1 MRRISII
8 FLTLFSLALPARA
21 YVEVENN
28 VRATVNTG
36 GNSASGGNESSGGTV
51 VAPEATATV
60 KIKTTIG
67 GVVVEDIDETYK
79 TSAPLEVKKTSLYAT
94 TSAEVKTRVS
104 VKAQATSST
113 ATTSRVEKS
122 SVRGV
127 TLKGQSGTTTATSSQ
142 EQMKEAVQSF
152 ISRIKQLFKN
162 VFSRFTF

>member
-28 VRATVNTG
+28 VRAAVNTG
-36 GNSASGGNESSGGTV
+36 GNSARAGNQSSGGTV
-51 VAPEATATV
+51 VTSEATATV

-67 GVVVEDIDETYK
+67 GIVVEDIDETYK
-79 TSAPLEVKKTSLYAT
+79 SSAPLEVKKTSLYAT

-104 VKAQATSST
+104 VKAQATSSN
-113 ATTSRVEKS
+113 
-122 SVRGV
+122 
-127 TLKGQSGTTTATSSQ
+127 ATSSQ
-142 EQMKEAVQSF
+142 EQVKKAVQERKYHF
-152 ISRIKQLFKN
+152 FSRIKQLFKN